1 MKKSI
6 IRRSANRILALIA
19 RFSPGATTFRPFLHK
34 CRGVRIT
41 GKVFIGDDVYLDN
54 EYPECIEI
62 HDGAVICLRSIL
74 LAHTSGPGKLVI
86 GKNTFIGA
94 NSLISVIGGNTLT
107 IGEGA
112 VITAASVVNSSVQAH
127 VLIGSPRA
135 QPIGKVTIPYTMD
148 TPYYKFLSGIRPL
161 EKEERETEGGC

>member
-6 IRRSANRILALIA
+6 FRRSTNRILALIA
-19 RFSPGATTFRPFLHK
+19 RFAPGATSFRPFIHK

-62 HDGAVICLRSIL
+62 HDGVVICLRSIV
-74 LAHTSGPGKLVI
+74 LAHTSGPGKI
-86 GKNTFIGA
+86 IIEKNTFIGA
-94 NSLISVIGGNTLT
+94 NSLIAVIGGSTLT

-112 VITAASVVNSSVQAH
+112 VIAAASVVNSSVPART
-127 VLIGSPRA
+127 LIGSPRA
-135 QPIGKVTIPYTMD
+135 QPLGTVTIPYTMG
-148 TPYYKFLSGIRPL
+148 TSYRKFFSGIRPL
-161 EKEERETEGGC
+161 EKK